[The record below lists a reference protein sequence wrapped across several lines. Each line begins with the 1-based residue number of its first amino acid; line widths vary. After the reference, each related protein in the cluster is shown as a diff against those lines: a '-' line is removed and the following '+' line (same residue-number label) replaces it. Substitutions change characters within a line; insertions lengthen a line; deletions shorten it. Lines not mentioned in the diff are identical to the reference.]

1 MLRWC
6 HMKICRKKITSFY
19 LNNMCLHTFID
30 CTNGNLKVVQEGS
43 LRKASQI
50 YICPCNE
57 FLRQQI
63 KKITYSMIQILK
75 HVLTFFNFISV
86 FRLSGK

>member
-1 MLRWC
+1 
-6 HMKICRKKITSFY
+6 
-19 LNNMCLHTFID
+19 MCLHTFID
-30 CTNGNLKVVQEGS
+30 CTNDNLKVVQEGS

-63 KKITYSMIQILK
+63 KNNLFYDSDIKTCAHLFFILLVCSGYQESKIWSD
-75 HVLTFFNFISV
+75 NE
-86 FRLSGK
+86 GNEN

>member
-1 MLRWC
+1 
-6 HMKICRKKITSFY
+6 MKICRKKITSFY

-30 CTNGNLKVVQEGS
+30 CTNGNLKVVQEGT

-63 KKITYSMIQILK
+63 KKITDSMIQILK